1 MGERTPGASRRFAV
15 AEHRTIAVKAE
26 GLTVEAWGPFGQI
39 PVDETDPVDPV
50 HMEFKLADPHCN
62 FIFHSYDEV
71 ARTAAGR
78 MVCDHLNRHDTAT
91 QTLMPMNCDAV
102 LVVAPASVDF
112 SSPEHLESVR
122 AFVLRRHEIC
132 NLAIGTWHWGPF
144 PIGPGHVRLLNVQG
158 KGFPN
163 DNLVARLDDGPGPL
177 VEVVT

>member
-1 MGERTPGASRRFAV
+1 V

-26 GLTVEAWGPFGQI
+26 GLTVEGWEPFGQI

-62 FIFHSYDEV
+62 FIFHSFDEV
-71 ARTAAGR
+71 A
-78 MVCDHLNRHDTAT
+78 TAT

-163 DNLVARLDDGPGPL
+163 DNLVARLDDGLGAL